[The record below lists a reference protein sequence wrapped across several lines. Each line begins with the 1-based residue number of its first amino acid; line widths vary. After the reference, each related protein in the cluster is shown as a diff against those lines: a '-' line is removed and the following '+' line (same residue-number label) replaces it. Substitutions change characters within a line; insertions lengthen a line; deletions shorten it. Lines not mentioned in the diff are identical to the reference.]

1 VIIEE
6 CDSGVKN
13 QLPDGSCISDTIAEC
28 PTNVKNHG
36 KYVRC
41 VARKTRDLKR
51 AGDITG
57 REKGRIVRCAARSDI
72 GKKNQ

>member
-1 VIIEE
+1 
-6 CDSGVKN
+6 
-13 QLPDGSCISDTIAEC
+13 
-28 PTNVKNHG
+28 VKNHG

-41 VARKTRDLKR
+41 HVRLTRPLKQ

-72 GKKNQ
+72 GKKNK